1 MHLETPIIEKLGN
14 NLWEV
19 KIAVRNDGWFPTG
32 TAMAKKNKRARPYIV
47 RIDVPN
53 KILISGRRVNRI
65 WSLSGGGTRQWFTWI
80 VQGKPNENVNIT
92 LFSEKFGSETISI
105 SLKNTSGGGA

>member
-1 MHLETPIIEKLGN
+1 
-14 NLWEV
+14 
-19 KIAVRNDGWFPTG
+19 
-32 TAMAKKNKRARPYIV
+32 MAKKNKRARPYIV